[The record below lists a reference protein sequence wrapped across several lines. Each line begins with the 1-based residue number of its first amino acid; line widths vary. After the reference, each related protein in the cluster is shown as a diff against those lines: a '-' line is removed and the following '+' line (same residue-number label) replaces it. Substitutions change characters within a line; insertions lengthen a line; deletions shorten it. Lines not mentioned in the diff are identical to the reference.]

1 MRILMTADPVG
12 GVWSYALELC
22 AALAQ
27 DDVRVTLATLGG
39 EPSPAQLDEVARLPN
54 VELFCSAYRLEWMPQ
69 PWDDLQRAGE
79 WLLSLEKALRPD
91 LIHLNHLVHAELP
104 WDAPVL
110 TVAHSCVLSWWAAV
124 RRTPIPAE
132 WLEYRICVTR
142 SLQAARCVVA
152 PTRAILAQLESLY
165 GPFRARAVIH
175 NSREARRYIAP
186 PTKERLIL
194 SAGRIWDAAK
204 NVEALLAIAPQVRAP
219 IVVAG
224 ATRNPCD
231 STDVRIDESLRAAVR
246 LEGHLSPERLS
257 EWYARAAIYTLPARY
272 EPFGLTALEAALSG
286 CALVLGDIPTL
297 HEVWGDAACYVSPD
311 DHAGLRDA
319 LNALLIDDAAR
330 TEWAER
336 AMARARRFSPAR
348 FARRYLSLYHA
359 LGARRRHV
367 AAARPAATAATY

>member
-27 DDVRVTLATLGG
+27 DGVRVALATLGG
-39 EPSPAQLDEVARLPN
+39 EPSSAQLDQVARLPN
-54 VELFCSAYRLEWMPQ
+54 VELFTSAYRLEWMPQ
-69 PWDDLQRAGE
+69 PWDDLRRAGK

-91 LIHLNHLVHAELP
+91 LIHLNHLVHADLP

-132 WLEYRICVTR
+132 WLEYRTCVTR

-152 PTRAILAQLESLY
+152 PTRAILAQLENLY

-175 NSREARRYIAP
+175 NARDARRYTSP

-194 SAGRIWDAAK
+194 SAGRVWDAAK
-204 NVEALLAIAPQVRAP
+204 NVDALLAIAPQVRAP
-219 IVVAG
+219 VVIAG
-224 ATRNPCD
+224 ATRNPCG
-231 STDVRIDESLRAAVR
+231 STDVRIDQSLRAAVT
-246 LEGHLSPERLS
+246 LEGHLSAERLS
-257 EWYARAAIYTLPARY
+257 EWYARAAIYALPARY

-311 DHAGLRDA
+311 DHGGLRDA
-319 LNALLIDDAAR
+319 LNAMLIDDAAR
-330 TEWAER
+330 TDWAER
-336 AMARARRFSPAR
+336 AMARARRFNPER

-359 LGARRRHV
+359 LGARRRR
-367 AAARPAATAATY
+367 AAASRPAATAATC